1 MLLVK
6 DIWKAYRKEQVLK
19 GIHFQ
24 AVCGEIVGI
33 CGANGAGK
41 TTLLSL
47 IASILKPDKGEISLM
62 NISVS
67 DTKAYRRLIGYVP
80 QTIALSPR
88 LTVRQNLDFWA
99 SMAGYSGQARKD
111 MVSWAAAMAK
121 TEHFMNKPV
130 GRCSGGMARRA
141 NLAAGL
147 TGRPRLVLL
156 DEPTAGIDAENRDI
170 ILDSIHSLKQR
181 DCLVLMVNH
190 YTDEL
195 ERICDR
201 IITLESGMIVEEGAY
216 VH

>member
-6 DIWKAYRKEQVLK
+6 DIWKAYRQEQVLK

-62 NISVS
+62 NISAA
-67 DTKAYRRLIGYVP
+67 DTSAYRKLIGYVP

-111 MVSWAAAMAK
+111 RVSWAAAMAK
-121 TEHFMNKPV
+121 TEQFMNKPV

-156 DEPTAGIDAENRDI
+156 DEPTAGIDTENRDL

-190 YTDEL
+190 YAGEL

-201 IITLESGMIVEEGAY
+201 IITLEDGMIVEEGAY